1 MAKGEYSVMSNPAQ
15 KGRVLIVDDDDLV
28 REVLA
33 SALQLDNWATC
44 EAQNGKEALEKI
56 KEESFD
62 VMILD
67 ERMPEMT
74 GREVYQYLVK
84 NEIHMPVVLVTA
96 ASEIAEIA
104 AELGIAFF
112 LAKPVSFAELNEAV
126 QRAAAGEYGRSS

>member
-1 MAKGEYSVMSNPAQ
+1 MVKGEHCVMCGPAQ

-28 REVLA
+28 REVMA
-33 SALQLDNWATC
+33 SALQMDNWVTS
-44 EAQNGKEALEKI
+44 EAQNGKEALERI

-74 GREVYQYLVK
+74 GREVYQHLVK
-84 NEIHMPVVLVTA
+84 NQIHMPVVLVTA

-104 AELGIAFF
+104 AELGIACF
-112 LAKPVSFAELNEAV
+112 LAKPVSFAELNETV
-126 QRAAAGEYGRSS
+126 QRAAAGKHGRS